1 MPKKKN
7 KNWKKE
13 YHFEFNDEFIKT
25 EKKAS
30 NNNNNEEEEDLM
42 DYTMF
47 DDDDEVEEEE
57 KINYKPNSDKIFTE
71 SEEELKNF
79 KRGKPGPYLVQKLE
93 NFLLDIKINRR
104 KRKWRRE
111 ERFLSWMYR

>member
-1 MPKKKN
+1 MSKKKN
-7 KNWKKE
+7 WNKE
-13 YHFEFNDEFIKT
+13 YHFQFNEEFMKT
-25 EKKAS
+25 EKRAS
-30 NNNNNEEEEDLM
+30 NNNDEEEDDLM

-47 DDDDEVEEEE
+47 DDDIEDDTEEEE
-57 KINYKPNSDKIFTE
+57 EFKYKPNSDKIFTE
-71 SEEELKNF
+71 SEEDLESLK
-79 KRGKPGPYLVQKLE
+79 RSKPGPYLVQKLE